1 MSVAGEAGDALGARA
16 RPVGVQACLGTV
28 ESSMI
33 ALNSAGA
40 RSGSAMIR
48 LGSLGAGRLGI
59 VQVWLSPVMARANL
73 PRSTGFMSSSMRIA
87 PVAASLIRQ

>member
-1 MSVAGEAGDALGARA
+1 
-16 RPVGVQACLGTV
+16 LGTV

-33 ALNSAGA
+33 ASKSAGE

-73 PRSTGFMSSSMRIA
+73 PRSNGFISSSTRIA
-87 PVAASLIRQ
+87 PEAAALRLQ